1 MNSGRWEYQ
10 LEITLSYPSLMPCHC
25 PLFFHISD
33 HLFVFLEAANENEMM
48 EFGDFVKVDC
58 FSCNI
63 YCLLALYKFIFIIIS
78 HTLSCCLFP
87 F

>member
-33 HLFVFLEAANENEMM
+33 HLFVFLEAANENEIM
-48 EFGDFVKVDC
+48 EFGDFV
-58 FSCNI
+58 
-63 YCLLALYKFIFIIIS
+63 
-78 HTLSCCLFP
+78 
-87 F
+87 